1 MRSIWLRQG
10 GANLKRKGWDRWEG
24 KLKVVLPR
32 VFVHIHNYKLIGIL
46 NVSKAAA
53 ENIVALLESERP
65 RSLKPGPFGPGDDVA
80 KELLGAGKPGFS
92 NQEQRAEKAVM
103 FKRKQKIHLSPRL
116 AETIGQRARQPNAW
130 KTRLAAV
137 VVLSTLSLGA
147 LSYFKNSE
155 IVAQNSSLAEA
166 RGEILG
172 AESATVINYM
182 VESGDTLIKLS
193 QKFNVYWMTIV
204 EENEL
209 KAPYNLKPGQILRI
223 PLPRD

>member
-1 MRSIWLRQG
+1 
-10 GANLKRKGWDRWEG
+10 
-24 KLKVVLPR
+24 
-32 VFVHIHNYKLIGIL
+32 
-46 NVSKAAA
+46 
-53 ENIVALLESERP
+53 
-65 RSLKPGPFGPGDDVA
+65 
-80 KELLGAGKPGFS
+80 
-92 NQEQRAEKAVM
+92 M